1 MARKLHLIIA
11 LIAGVFILLG
21 ALTGAILAVESVYN
35 QTLPYKSA
43 EFEKATLAQTIA
55 ALKEKKID
63 ALKLTIDR
71 NHFVQVETAEGKKLF
86 IHPQSGAVMDG
97 NYKPSKFIQFVKTLH
112 RSLYMGKT
120 GRVIMGITALC
131 FAIIALSGIW
141 LIVRKQQ
148 RWRHFFRKLP
158 EGEGF
163 YPHYHSAIGR
173 WMLVF
178 IFIICLT
185 GVYMTLETIG
195 ILPKFKA
202 QHEYDASTLS
212 EEPVK
217 DYASFEVFNAPLSE
231 VRSVE
236 FPAFEDV
243 EEVYKIDFINKNVIV
258 NQFTGEIIST
268 STSPFKGLAYLVR
281 TLHIGKGH
289 YIWATL
295 LFISCLAILFF
306 IYSGFAIT
314 LKRRKKSVNPFAKE
328 VCEYIVLVG
337 TEGGS
342 TREFARAVHDD
353 LLRQGKRSYIAD
365 MNDFGKYPQLEQLL
379 IFTSTYG
386 DGDAPMTGTRF
397 AELWKKHPIVQSF
410 GYTVVGFG
418 SLSYPEFCRFAKEV
432 DVLLAKEPQAK
443 AMTPLH
449 TINDQSVD
457 AFRQW
462 AEKWSATQDL
472 NLRLP
477 SDFLTRKKRKRAEFA
492 VVERTP
498 VMDDDIFLVRLKP
511 LKNVAFESGD
521 LLGITPA
528 DGRERLYSI
537 AKYREEIWLSV
548 KLVAQGVV
556 SNLLNDLPIGET
568 LRAVIEPNPNF
579 HFPKKAP
586 QVVCIA
592 NGAGMAPFLGMI
604 EENTDKKPLTLVW
617 GCRREASLE
626 LYRPYIDPYIEEGKI
641 STYWQAVSREGDKF
655 YVQDIIHREGSFF
668 ANLLAEGGVVM
679 ICGSMA
685 MLKAVKE
692 TLEEVCHFHLRKPL
706 SYFENNGQIK
716 TDCY

>member
-1 MARKLHLIIA
+1 MRKLHLIFS

-21 ALTGAILAVESVYN
+21 ALTGGILAGESVYN

-55 ALKEKKID
+55 TLKEKKID

-71 NHFVQVETAEGKKLF
+71 NHFVQVETSEGKKLF

-195 ILPKFKA
+195 ILPKFKP

-217 DYASFEVFNAPLSE
+217 DYASFEVFNVPLSE

-258 NQFTGEIIST
+258 NQFTGEVIST
-268 STSPFKGLAYLVR
+268 STSPYKGLAYLVR

-289 YIWATL
+289 YLWATVLLLSCMAL
-295 LFISCLAILFF
+295 LFFL
-306 IYSGFAIT
+306 YSGFAMT
-314 LKRRKKSVNPFAKE
+314 LRKRKKGINNPFDKSE
-328 VCEYIVLVG
+328 CEYIVLVG
-337 TEGGS
+337 TEGGT
-342 TREFARAVHDD
+342 TRKFAVLFHNE
-353 LLRQGKRSYIAD
+353 LLRLGKHSYLTD
-365 MNDFGKYPQLEQLL
+365 MNAYTRFAKAEQL
-379 IFTSTYG
+379 IVFTCTYG
-386 DGDAPMTGTRF
+386 DGEAPINATHF
-397 AELWKKHPIVQSF
+397 AQLWAKYPPAQPLAYSVL
-410 GYTVVGFG
+410 GFG
-418 SLSYPEFCRFAKEV
+418 SDSYPDFCKYAKEV
-432 DVLLAKEPQAK
+432 DQLLSTTAQAEC
-443 AMTPLH
+443 ALPLH
-449 TINDQSVD
+449 TVNDQDFGQFKAWATAWGMAQKLSLALPDDFSVQPQRKPLT
-457 AFRQW
+457 FTVT
-462 AEKWSATQDL
+462 EK
-472 NLRLP
+472 
-477 SDFLTRKKRKRAEFA
+477 
-492 VVERTP
+492 TP
-498 VMDDDIFLVRLKP
+498 IMDDDIFLIALRPSKKSSFV
-511 LKNVAFESGD
+511 SGD
-521 LLGITPA
+521 LLGITPE
-528 DGRERLYSI
+528 DGRERLYSV
-537 AKYREEIWLSV
+537 AKYQGDVWLSV
-548 KLVAQGVV
+548 KLHSQGVV
-556 SNLLNDLPIGET
+556 SNLLNNLQIGDT
-568 LRAVIEPNPNF
+568 LQAALVANKHF
-579 HFPKKAP
+579 HFPKKAS

-592 NGAGMAPFLGMI
+592 NGSGMAPFIGMI
-604 EENTDKKPLTLVW
+604 AENTQKKPITLIW

-626 LYRPYIDPYIEEGKI
+626 IYRPYIEQFTREGKI
-641 STYWQAVSREGDKF
+641 ANYWQALSREGDKF
-655 YVQDIIHREGSFF
+655 YVQDILRREAPFF
-668 ANLLAEGGVVM
+668 AELLKNKGIVM
-679 ICGSMA
+679 ICGSVA
-685 MLKAVKE
+685 MEKAVTE
-692 TLEEVCHFHLRKPL
+692 VLEAICREHLEKPL
-706 SYFENNGQIK
+706 SYYQNKGQIK